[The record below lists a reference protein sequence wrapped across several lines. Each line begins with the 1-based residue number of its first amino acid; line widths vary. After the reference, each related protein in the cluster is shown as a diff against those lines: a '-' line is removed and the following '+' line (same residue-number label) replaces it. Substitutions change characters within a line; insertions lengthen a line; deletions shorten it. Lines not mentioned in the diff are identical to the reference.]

1 MVSKL
6 NGNTTTRRNDMY
18 TIQEA
23 KDGGVTYYKLIR
35 HHSKNSTYWCV
46 GTFSTKERA
55 AAHLKTLKAA

>member
-1 MVSKL
+1 
-6 NGNTTTRRNDMY
+6 MY